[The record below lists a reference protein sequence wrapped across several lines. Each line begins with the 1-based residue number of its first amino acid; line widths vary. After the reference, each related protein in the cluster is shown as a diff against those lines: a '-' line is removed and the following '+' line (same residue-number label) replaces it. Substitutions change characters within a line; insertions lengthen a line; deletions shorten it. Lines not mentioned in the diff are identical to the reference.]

1 LLITIIYGKKKGCSK
16 LELHVFAEVG
26 QHQLRMVEKGECIR
40 GAYDVEAYTV
50 LNMLFLG
57 DQTVK
62 VVTKST
68 KCMLTMVWWKM
79 FYVSI

>member
-1 LLITIIYGKKKGCSK
+1 
-16 LELHVFAEVG
+16 
-26 QHQLRMVEKGECIR
+26 MVEKGECIR

-62 VVTKST
+62 VLTKST